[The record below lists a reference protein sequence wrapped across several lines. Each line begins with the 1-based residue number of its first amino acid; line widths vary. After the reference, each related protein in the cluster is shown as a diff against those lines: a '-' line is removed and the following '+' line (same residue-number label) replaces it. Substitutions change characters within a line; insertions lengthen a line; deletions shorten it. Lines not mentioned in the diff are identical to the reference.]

1 MTDGLIRDF
10 RKGLRELERHV
21 ELALLSQTKCCG
33 VTPAQCH
40 LLLEAEYAG
49 EASVGDLAAALELD
63 ASTLSRTVD
72 SLVRAGFLARRE
84 DPANRR
90 RQLICLTESGLGK
103 VDYINSL
110 CNRYYE
116 GLLASL
122 SADEAETL
130 LATLPLFVKAM
141 RAWRFSGESEAC
153 CQESGKVKR

>member
-1 MTDGLIRDF
+1 MPDISIRDF
-10 RKGLRELERHV
+10 RRGLRELERHV

-33 VTPAQCH
+33 ITPAQCH

-49 EASVGDLAAALELD
+49 ETSVGDLAASLELD

-72 SLVRAGFLARRE
+72 SLVRAGLLARRE

-90 RQLICLTESGLGK
+90 RQLICLTKSGQVK

-122 SADEAETL
+122 SADEAATL

-141 RAWRFSGESEAC
+141 RAWRFSGESETC
-153 CQESGKVKR
+153 CGESGKIEP